1 MTKSLVFLA
10 AGALALTACTSQ
22 DEVNSVLTSK
32 NNVIKFENVVNKH
45 SRADITTEGL
55 EHFYVFGFYTMP
67 GNDQLAHQVFYNT
80 PVNKVDGAWDYSS
93 GYGERYWIP
102 GAKYYFYAY
111 SCNNTKINQDVY
123 TTTDFSMNMKDG
135 ISATDRVLEIDG
147 YICNNDHQHDLIF
160 ASNTGATEGNAFAG
174 IEGLE
179 KDNSSVAL
187 QFSHILS
194 KVKAKF
200 TTKFPTEYEI
210 VISDLTIESI
220 NDQGDYD
227 PIKGWHNYKLAS
239 KPLSMLEE
247 NKTLMINNEL
257 VGEEGNKKQ
266 KSVETDQYYVLP
278 YTGKGLGAEGADM
291 TYALQFT
298 IDVYIGTDRVNKV
311 MSKTLTGEFTPAW
324 GEGYQYVYNVDI
336 NGTTTNM
343 QVISFTTTVDEFGT
357 PEDSENDITEF
368 VVKDNGVGKPNNE

>member
-45 SRADITTEGL
+45 SRADITTEDL
-55 EHFYVFGFYTMP
+55 THFNVFGFYTMP
-67 GNDQLAHQVFYNT
+67 GNDKIAHQVFYNT
-80 PVNKVDGAWDYSS
+80 DVNWVKGAWDYST

-111 SCNNTKINQDVY
+111 SCNNTIISDEIVTEIGYKMDMQ
-123 TTTDFSMNMKDG
+123 DG
-135 ISATDRVLEIDG
+135 INATDRVLEIDN
-147 YICNNDHQHDLIF
+147 YVCNNDHQHDLIF
-160 ASNTGATEGNAFAG
+160 ASNNSGILGHESGNP
-174 IEGLE
+174 
-179 KDNSSVAL
+179 NVAL

-200 TTKFPTEYEI
+200 TTKFPKEYQIEI
-210 VISDLTIESI
+210 SNVTINSI

-227 PIKGWHNYKLAS
+227 PVQGWFNHSQTVDDQTLT
-239 KPLSMLEE
+239 MLGGTNTLTLQ
-247 NKTLMINNEL
+247 NKM
-257 VGEEGNKKQ
+257 VVDDEGNEKPM
-266 KSVETDQYYVLP
+266 SVATGQYYVIP
-278 YTGKGLGAEGADM
+278 TKGKNTKVEDIKM